1 MPDELTLRDDWYES
15 SSIGLNLNIPIFDGF
30 QRHAKVLQSKYG
42 IEKAMENIR
51 YTEQSIKLD
60 ISNYETALKDAVD
73 NIKNEKENLEL
84 ARGVYANM
92 QLSYRQGTGSF
103 IELVDAENS
112 LREAQNNYFDR
123 MLSLYNARID
133 LEQASGTLIKFM
145 ESIK

>member
-1 MPDELTLRDDWYES
+1 
-15 SSIGLNLNIPIFDGF
+15 
-30 QRHAKVLQSKYG
+30 
-42 IEKAMENIR
+42 
-51 YTEQSIKLD
+51 
-60 ISNYETALKDAVD
+60 
-73 NIKNEKENLEL
+73 
-84 ARGVYANM
+84 M